1 MLDAIKGLIASK
13 KALAMIVG
21 VLMGLFGKKLGIDED
36 ALTKIVGS
44 IMAYIVGQGIADHGK
59 EAVKAKEAA

>member
-1 MLDAIKGLIASK
+1 MSVLKGLLASK

>member
-1 MLDAIKGLIASK
+1 MLDAIKGLVASK

-21 VLMGLFGKKLGIDED
+21 VLMGLFGKKVGIDED

-44 IMAYIVGQGIADHGK
+44 IMAYCIGQGIADHGK
-59 EAVKAKEAA
+59 EAVKAKA